1 MCRGAWEETL
11 EFALHHLGK
20 VRRPTPAPAVQAAG
34 IVGRG
39 VSGDLGE
46 ARLLRLGSSESHPSP
61 YSREWPVKRAVPRKS
76 KPCDLG

>member
-1 MCRGAWEETL
+1 MGL
-11 EFALHHLGK
+11 GKKPLNLLFNLLGK

-46 ARLLRLGSSESHPSP
+46 ARLLRLGSSESHPFP